1 MCYIYYKRD
10 TNAILR
16 FVFFILIICLVSS
29 CAIHKEFPFICFAS
43 GCVKQQFNMKPFKKR
58 MQIAISGR
66 KRRINASLSSSKNKK
81 SKPNYPSNDIPKIE
95 TAKDSTLKD
104 SVIQQTV
111 FGVTDTVIKI
121 YYLELTDSVL
131 RKHKAF
137 IKAFVKRSSIKSIAE
152 ISLTDFFSED
162 GYTDKSIKADI
173 EKYLIDIGIS
183 KYRLFWRRNK
193 RIKTKEQTTH
203 FKKLVYL
210 EIRFQ

>member
-1 MCYIYYKRD
+1 
-10 TNAILR
+10 
-16 FVFFILIICLVSS
+16 
-29 CAIHKEFPFICFAS
+29 
-43 GCVKQQFNMKPFKKR
+43 

-131 RKHKAF
+131 
-137 IKAFVKRSSIKSIAE
+137 
-152 ISLTDFFSED
+152 
-162 GYTDKSIKADI
+162 
-173 EKYLIDIGIS
+173 
-183 KYRLFWRRNK
+183 
-193 RIKTKEQTTH
+193 
-203 FKKLVYL
+203 
-210 EIRFQ
+210 